1 MCDECAAMADLD
13 RCLANAS
20 SREKYSLNAAMR
32 DFTLFWI
39 TSAPTMHP
47 ECGTWTSELNF
58 HVSLANTC
66 WDISLKKTPQNLR
79 GSPST
84 AETIR
89 PSDGQSHI
97 SIPTDRL
104 LARLKISQD
113 AFVINVWKYELFKGF
128 FQESQT
134 ENMHSSCDTQCSL
147 PLLDSRMQFRAN
159 DLTSC
164 LLPWWPTRGKL
175 PGRQSKRRPLM
186 WTLQSWLKQNPDE
199 VPLKLK
205 KL

>member
-66 WDISLKKTPQNLR
+66 WDISLKKPPQNLR

-147 PLLDSRMQFRAN
+147 SLSLSLSWIPGCNLGQMISLPACFPDDQREENFLGVNLN
-159 DLTSC
+159 DDL
-164 LLPWWPTRGKL
+164 
-175 PGRQSKRRPLM
+175 
-186 WTLQSWLKQNPDE
+186 
-199 VPLKLK
+199 
-205 KL
+205 